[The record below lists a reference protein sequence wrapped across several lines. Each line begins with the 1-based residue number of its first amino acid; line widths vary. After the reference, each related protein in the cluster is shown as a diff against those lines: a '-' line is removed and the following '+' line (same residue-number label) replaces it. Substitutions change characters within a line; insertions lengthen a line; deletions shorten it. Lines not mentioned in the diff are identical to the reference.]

1 MEIRY
6 IKNLTAEDRV
16 FDEEN
21 SAYYLV
27 GDVIR
32 FVYSNGA
39 SIDKVIT
46 EEGVIAPNP
55 LEEEVEEATLVI
67 EAKRWRNQELKNTD
81 TLSLLIDHPNN
92 ANILLYRQ
100 QLRDWPT
107 TSDFPNTKPTA
118 PAELN

>member
-32 FVYSNGA
+32 FVYNNGA

-46 EEGVIAPNP
+46 EEDVMVPNP
-55 LEEEVEEATLVI
+55 FEEEVKEATLVI

-107 TSDFPNTKPTA
+107 TENFPNSKPTA

>member
-6 IKNLTAEDRV
+6 IKNLTAKDRV
-16 FDEEN
+16 FNEEN
-21 SAYYLV
+21 PAYYLV

-39 SIDKVIT
+39 SIDKVII
-46 EEGVIAPNP
+46 EEGVIASNP

-81 TLSLLIDHPNN
+81 TL
-92 ANILLYRQ
+92 
-100 QLRDWPT
+100 
-107 TSDFPNTKPTA
+107 
-118 PAELN
+118 